1 MSEVLHVMAH
11 DSILF
16 LTQDGIARSIK
27 AYQIPE
33 ASRTAAGSA
42 ITQARLVCLSSMIP
56 ASACN
61 HSHCNQQAQRNN
73 LCHTRLVRLI
83 AADYL

>member
-42 ITQARLVCLSSMIP
+42 ITQACLVCLSLMIT
-56 ASACN
+56 ASACTQTPLQ
-61 HSHCNQQAQRNN
+61 SAGRAQKFQI
-73 LCHTRLVRLI
+73 LI
-83 AADYL
+83 SMLQK